1 MLNINRA
8 DRWKDDIK
16 KSVDS
21 YNSWFINFAP
31 EAFKKVRNTAIEKV
45 EGVFHDTN
53 NLTNISIDSL
63 SNSPQNLQVL
73 RMATCPPLARDRL
86 IGIAGISKNLVNKM
100 EDKDNPTLPK
110 RMPVD
115 TLNYELSKAI
125 NLINQ
130 LLDTDILTWI
140 NEPITPTD
148 EEVCRAITIIADR
161 LCGADTNPIIRNAQE
176 DRQLEKLEELFKK
189 KGYRLKNKEHNIFS
203 MEPGEYAKHINIP
216 VTTEGKKINI
226 SIDWAFVPINHS
238 QKALKL
244 PILVEA
250 KSAGDFTNVNKRRKE
265 EAQKMSQLVSNY
277 GKENVRYILYLTGY
291 FDAGYLGYEAAEG
304 IDWFWEHRISDI
316 EKLL

>member
-21 YNSWFINFAP
+21 YNRWFINFAP
-31 EAFKKVRNTAIEKV
+31 EAFKKVRNTTIEKV

-63 SNSPQNLQVL
+63 SSSPQNLQVL

-148 EEVCRAITIIADR
+148 EEVYRAITIIADR